1 MGAVHTACP
10 RRSRPPFWRTRE
22 ARSRQVRRRNRQ
34 VRGRGGIDFS
44 YRLQSRSVG
53 TIGDVAKQAG
63 VSTTTVSRHLA
74 GQRVRQAAAVQA
86 SIEALDFRASHAARS
101 LKSGVTRTIGLVV
114 PDVSNPFFAAVAKGV
129 ESVSRQQ
136 GLKVFLSNTDE
147 SVELERD
154 VLQGLIGRVDGVI
167 LVPAKERS
175 DNTVELRRAEVPIV
189 LLDRRL
195 LDARDLDSVL
205 VDSRGGARR
214 AVEHLLSFGH
224 RRVGLVSGPLDT
236 TPGRERY
243 DGFVEALDAAGVGVD
258 PALVQ
263 TGDFKADSGYQATLH
278 LLGSPSNVTAIFSAN
293 NLMSVGVLRAL
304 HHIGVRV
311 PDEVSVI
318 GFDDLELAELMSPP
332 LSVIERPA
340 VEQGV
345 LAMRLLRNRMEDKGP
360 RRAQHIVLDTNLIA
374 RGSCAPLQNNHDR
387 FTPGTVSSSEA
398 DSQGM
403 DLNR

>member
-1 MGAVHTACP
+1 MTAASLPLAACSAGNAGTS
-10 RRSRPPFWRTRE
+10 SRAHE
-22 ARSRQVRRRNRQ
+22 APQASIDS
-34 VRGRGGIDFS
+34 GGIDINN
-44 YRLQSRSVG
+44 RLQSCAVG
-53 TIGDVAKQAG
+53 TIGDVAKRAG

-74 GQRVRQAAAVQA
+74 GQKVRRAAAIQA

-101 LKSGVTRTIGLVV
+101 LKSGVTRTVGLVV

-129 ESVSRQQ
+129 ESVSNQQ

-154 VLQGLIGRVDGVI
+154 VLEGLIGRVDGVI
-167 LVPAKERS
+167 LAPAKERS
-175 DNTVELRRAEVPIV
+175 DNTAELRRAGAPIV

-195 LDARDLDSVL
+195 LHAGDLDSVL

-243 DGFVEALDAAGVGVD
+243 DGFVEALDAAGVSVD

-263 TGDFKADSGYQATLH
+263 AGDFKADGGYQATLR
-278 LLGSPSNVTAIFSAN
+278 LLGSPSDVTAIFSAN
-293 NLMSVGVLRAL
+293 NLMTVGVLRAL

-332 LSVIERPA
+332 LSVVERPS

-345 LAMRLLRNRMEDKGP
+345 LAMRLLRNRIEDKGP
-360 RRAQHIVLDTNLIA
+360 RRAQHIVMDTNLLA
-374 RGSCAPLQNNHDR
+374 RGSCAPPQRISHR
-387 FTPGTVSSSEA
+387 FSRDIVSSSYTH
-398 DSQGM
+398 SLRM
-403 DLNR
+403 DLNNE

>member
-1 MGAVHTACP
+1 M
-10 RRSRPPFWRTRE
+10 
-22 ARSRQVRRRNRQ
+22 
-34 VRGRGGIDFS
+34 
-44 YRLQSRSVG
+44 G

-74 GQRVRQAAAVQA
+74 GQRVRRAAAIQA

-101 LKSGVTRTIGLVV
+101 LKSGVTRTVGLVV

-129 ESVSRQQ
+129 ESVSHQQ

-154 VLQGLIGRVDGVI
+154 VLEGLIGRVDGVI
-167 LVPAKERS
+167 LAPAKERS
-175 DNTVELRRAEVPIV
+175 DNTAELRRAGVPIV

-195 LDARDLDSVL
+195 LHAGDLDSVL

-243 DGFVEALDAAGVGVD
+243 DGFVEALDAAGVSVD

-263 TGDFKADSGYQATLH
+263 AGDFKADGGYQATLC
-278 LLGSPSNVTAIFSAN
+278 LLGSPADVTAIFSAN
-293 NLMSVGVLRAL
+293 NLMTVGVLRAL

-332 LSVIERPA
+332 LSVVERPS

-345 LAMRLLRNRMEDKGP
+345 LAMRLLRNRIEDKGP
-360 RRAQHIVLDTNLIA
+360 RRAQHIVMDTKLLA
-374 RGSCAPLQNNHDR
+374 RGSCAPPQRISHR
-387 FTPGTVSSSEA
+387 FSRDIVSSSDA
-398 DSQGM
+398 HSLRM
-403 DLNR
+403 DLNNE